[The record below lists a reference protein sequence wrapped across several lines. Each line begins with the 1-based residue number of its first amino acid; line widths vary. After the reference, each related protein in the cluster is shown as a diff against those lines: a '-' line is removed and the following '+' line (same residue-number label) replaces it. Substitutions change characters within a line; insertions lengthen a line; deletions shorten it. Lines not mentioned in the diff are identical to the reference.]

1 MSTIKNHF
9 NLFNVYALQLDK
21 TEYNEIYIYFI
32 KECQTQN
39 TNNLIINYNNK
50 TINIIFNEIDDII
63 IIYISKED
71 PLLYTTYEDMNPYTI
86 VYSQTELEKDEFID
100 FLNYLN
106 INEEPLCYS
115 FSYMN

>member
-1 MSTIKNHF
+1 MSNNHF

-21 TEYNEIYIYFI
+21 TVYNNIYIYFI
-32 KECQTQN
+32 EECQNQN

-50 TINIIFNEIDDII
+50 IINIIFNDIDDMMIF
-63 IIYISKED
+63 YIFKDD

-86 VYSQTELEKDEFID
+86 VYNQTDIEKDEFID
-100 FLNYLN
+100 FLNYIN
-106 INEEPLCYS
+106 INEEPIFYS